1 MISLLCFHFQYIF
14 NLFHQTKSSVLLW
27 LQPQFVLT
35 SVSLL
40 LPYIHFPLASALIPT
55 LFLTLCLLSPCLA
68 SVTIQKFSGLSRH
81 QKCWT
86 TKIESISFILALKL
100 SRQNLGKGKRT
111 FIFRPMCMP
120 FLSIFM
126 SPCSNIVKNSY
137 CSQKNSWEILFQ
149 FFYLLNLKSKLCE
162 FLLK

>member
-1 MISLLCFHFQYIF
+1 MIGLPLSELFWRESNQGIRLASFKHFVMISLLCFHFQYIF

-35 SVSLL
+35 SVSLP

-100 SRQNLGKGKRT
+100 S
-111 FIFRPMCMP
+111 
-120 FLSIFM
+120 
-126 SPCSNIVKNSY
+126 
-137 CSQKNSWEILFQ
+137 W
-149 FFYLLNLKSKLCE
+149 
-162 FLLK
+162 